1 MYFFPGDLTITFGIT
16 VRSTIPFIWRR
27 LSVIANLRYH
37 FSNCQWCGKFWRA
50 NHSEFLL
57 RIDDQNFDKC
67 HIPIPRNS
75 TPTHLQHAKLSCTLI
90 FFLFILIFFI
100 IFIHFECNSI
110 LILTWRQTCQYRNFH
125 TAIPDVNF
133 KCLIFLYD
141 FWPVA
146 ILYPISFVVFLFYNF
161 QLFVANY
168 VISYRSILKTGNNFL
183 SISECSFPNERFF
196 C

>member
-16 VRSTIPFIWRR
+16 VRLTIPFIWRR

-75 TPTHLQHAKLSCTLI
+75 TPTHLQHTKLPLQSWSLRSAYSPSSSC
-90 FFLFILIFFI
+90 
-100 IFIHFECNSI
+100 S
-110 LILTWRQTCQYRNFH
+110 LTWSPPASPPLHHHHNNLDLPRRCQSKVGASSCRQSELQ
-125 TAIPDVNF
+125 
-133 KCLIFLYD
+133 
-141 FWPVA
+141 
-146 ILYPISFVVFLFYNF
+146 VVERTGGFERLFNWIIEG
-161 QLFVANY
+161 LRV
-168 VISYRSILKTGNNFL
+168 LDD
-183 SISECSFPNERFF
+183 
-196 C
+196 